1 MAVPMSAPMA
11 RWLVSTA
18 VSAGLLAP
26 GLLVGDQFLI
36 PQAVAATPG
45 GVPTAMPLPGSSFV
59 PFQAPSAGSAQRLD
73 QATDTEM
80 GPVQTFD
87 PSARAQVIA
96 RELPR
101 QWSGTYQAFG
111 GSAPVPVQLTFAD
124 VTPVGAMVTLRG
136 EMTIAGQ
143 KTPVQGNL
151 NAQSDQLDLIPLA
164 AKLGGGL
171 NAGGRF
177 QGLQGI
183 ALSGWSADRLTDMGG
198 RLALAPM
205 GSRPLVSPRGAG
217 KAVPVR
223 GLW

>member
-1 MAVPMSAPMA
+1 MPGQMSSPMS
-11 RWLVSTA
+11 RWLVSSA
-18 VSAGLLAP
+18 ISAGFLAP
-26 GLLVGDQFLI
+26 GLLVPAQFL
-36 PQAVAATPG
+36 ALEARAATPG

-59 PFQAPSAGSAQRLD
+59 PFQAPNGSAQRLD

-111 GSAPVPVQLTFAD
+111 GSAPVPVQLTFAA
-124 VTPVGAMVTLRG
+124 VTPVGAMVTLLG

-164 AKLGGGL
+164 AKLAGGL

-183 ALSGWSADRLTDMGG
+183 ALSGWSADRLSDRGG
-198 RLALAPM
+198 RLALEPM
-205 GSRPLVSPRGAG
+205 GLRPLVSPRGPG

>member
-1 MAVPMSAPMA
+1 
-11 RWLVSTA
+11 
-18 VSAGLLAP
+18 
-26 GLLVGDQFLI
+26 
-36 PQAVAATPG
+36 
-45 GVPTAMPLPGSSFV
+45 MPLPGSSFV
-59 PFQAPSAGSAQRLD
+59 PFQAPTAGSAQRLD

-87 PSARAQVIA
+87 PAARAQVIA
-96 RELPR
+96 MELPR

-111 GSAPVPVQLTFAD
+111 GSAPVPVQLTFAA

-183 ALSGWSADRLTDMGG
+183 ALSGWNADRLTDMGG
-198 RLALAPM
+198 RLALEPM
-205 GSRPLVSPRGAG
+205 GSRPMVSPRGAG

>member
-1 MAVPMSAPMA
+1 MAVPMSVPMS
-11 RWLVSTA
+11 RWLVSSA
-18 VSAGLLAP
+18 VSAGFLAP
-26 GLLVGDQFLI
+26 GLLVAAQFLT
-36 PQAVAATPG
+36 PVAVAATPG

-96 RELPR
+96 REMPR

-124 VTPVGAMVTLRG
+124 VIPVGAMVTLRG

-205 GSRPLVSPRGAG
+205 GSGALGSPRGAG

>member
-1 MAVPMSAPMA
+1 MAVPLS
-11 RWLVSTA
+11 RWLVSRA
-18 VSAGLLAP
+18 ISAGLLAP
-26 GLLVGDQFLI
+26 GLLVAAQFLT
-36 PQAVAATPG
+36 PEALAATPV
-45 GVPTAMPLPGSSFV
+45 VPTAMPLPGSSFV
-59 PFQAPSAGSAQRLD
+59 PFQAPTGSAQRLD

-96 RELPR
+96 MELPR
-101 QWSGTYQAFG
+101 QWRGTYQAFG
-111 GSAPVPVQLTFAD
+111 GSAPVPVQLTFAA

-136 EMTIAGQ
+136 EMTIAGE

-164 AKLGGGL
+164 EKLGGGL

-198 RLALAPM
+198 KLALEPM
-205 GSRPLVSPRGAG
+205 GSRSLVSPRGPR

>member
-1 MAVPMSAPMA
+1 MAVPMSFPMS
-11 RWLVSTA
+11 RWLVSSA

-26 GLLVGDQFLI
+26 GLLVAAQFLT
-36 PQAVAATPG
+36 PEAVAATPG

-59 PFQAPSAGSAQRLD
+59 PFQAPTAGSAQRLD

-111 GSAPVPVQLTFAD
+111 GSAPVPVQLTFAA

-205 GSRPLVSPRGAG
+205 GSRPLVAPRGAG

>member
-1 MAVPMSAPMA
+1 M
-11 RWLVSTA
+11 
-18 VSAGLLAP
+18 AP
-26 GLLVGDQFLI
+26 GLLVAAQFLA
-36 PQAVAATPG
+36 PVAVAATPG

-96 RELPR
+96 REMPR

-111 GSAPVPVQLTFAD
+111 GSAPVPVQLTFAA

-171 NAGGRF
+171 HAGGRF

-198 RLALAPM
+198 RLALEPIGARAL
-205 GSRPLVSPRGAG
+205 GAPRGAG

>member
-1 MAVPMSAPMA
+1 MSVPMAVHMA
-11 RWLVSTA
+11 RWLAASA

-26 GLLVGDQFLI
+26 GLV
-36 PQAVAATPG
+36 VAATPG

-59 PFQAPSAGSAQRLD
+59 PFQAPTGSAQRLD

-87 PSARAQVIA
+87 PAARAQVIA
-96 RELPR
+96 MELPR

-111 GSAPVPVQLTFAD
+111 GSAPVPVQLSFAA
-124 VTPVGAMVTLRG
+124 VNAVGAMVTLRG

-171 NAGGRF
+171 NAGGTF

-183 ALSGWSADRLTDMGG
+183 ALSGWNADRLTDMGG
-198 RLALAPM
+198 RLALEPM
-205 GSRPLVSPRGAG
+205 GSRRPLVSPRPAGPG

-223 GLW
+223 GPW

>member
-1 MAVPMSAPMA
+1 MAVPMSVPMS
-11 RWLVSTA
+11 RWLVSSA

-26 GLLVGDQFLI
+26 GLLVAAQFLT
-36 PQAVAATPG
+36 PEAVAATPG

-111 GSAPVPVQLTFAD
+111 GSAPVPVQLTFAA

-205 GSRPLVSPRGAG
+205 GSRPLVAPRGAG

>member
-1 MAVPMSAPMA
+1 MAVPMSVPMS
-11 RWLVSTA
+11 RWLVSSA
-18 VSAGLLAP
+18 VSAGFLAP
-26 GLLVGDQFLI
+26 GLLVAAQFLT
-36 PQAVAATPG
+36 PVAVAATPG

-96 RELPR
+96 MELPR

-111 GSAPVPVQLTFAD
+111 GSAPVPVQLTFAA

-198 RLALAPM
+198 KLALAPM
-205 GSRPLVSPRGAG
+205 GSRALGSPRGAG

>member
-1 MAVPMSAPMA
+1 MAVPMSVPMS
-11 RWLVSTA
+11 RWLVSSA
-18 VSAGLLAP
+18 VSAGFLAP
-26 GLLVGDQFLI
+26 GLLVAAQFLA
-36 PQAVAATPG
+36 PVAVAATPG

-96 RELPR
+96 REMPR

-111 GSAPVPVQLTFAD
+111 GSAPVPVQLTFAA

-198 RLALAPM
+198 KLALEPIGARAL
-205 GSRPLVSPRGAG
+205 GSPRGAG

>member
-1 MAVPMSAPMA
+1 MS
-11 RWLVSTA
+11 RWLVSSA
-18 VSAGLLAP
+18 MSAGLLAP
-26 GLLVGDQFLI
+26 GLVL
-36 PQAVAATPG
+36 AATPG
-45 GVPTAMPLPGSSFV
+45 GVPTAVPLPGSSFV
-59 PFQAPSAGSAQRLD
+59 PFQAPTAGSAQRLD

-111 GSAPVPVQLTFAD
+111 GSAPVPVELSFAA
-124 VTPVGAMVTLRG
+124 VIPEGAMVTLQG

-205 GSRPLVSPRGAG
+205 GSRPLGSAQGIG

>member
-1 MAVPMSAPMA
+1 MTSPISVPTSVRMSVPMS
-11 RWLVSTA
+11 RWLVSSA
-18 VSAGLLAP
+18 ISAGLLAP
-26 GLLVGDQFLI
+26 GLV
-36 PQAVAATPG
+36 VAATPG
-45 GVPTAMPLPGSSFV
+45 GVPTSMPLPGSSFV
-59 PFQAPSAGSAQRLD
+59 PFQAPTGSTQRLD

-87 PSARAQVIA
+87 PAARAQVIA
-96 RELPR
+96 MELPR
-101 QWSGTYQAFG
+101 QWSGNYQSFG
-111 GSAPVPVQLTFAD
+111 GSAPVPVQLTFAA

-143 KTPVQGNL
+143 QTPVQGNL

-171 NAGGRF
+171 NAGGKF

-183 ALSGWSADRLTDMGG
+183 ALSGWNADRLTDMGG
-198 RLALAPM
+198 RLALEPM
-205 GSRPLVSPRGAG
+205 GSRALASARGPG

>member
-1 MAVPMSAPMA
+1 M
-11 RWLVSTA
+11 
-18 VSAGLLAP
+18 SAGLLAP
-26 GLLVGDQFLI
+26 GLAL
-36 PQAVAATPG
+36 AATPG
-45 GVPTAMPLPGSSFV
+45 GVPTAMPLPGSAFV
-59 PFQAPSAGSAQRLD
+59 PFQAPTGSAQRLD

-96 RELPR
+96 MELPR

-111 GSAPVPVQLTFAD
+111 GSAPVPVQLTFAA

-183 ALSGWSADRLTDMGG
+183 ALSGWNADRLTDMGG
-198 RLALAPM
+198 RLALEPM

>member
-1 MAVPMSAPMA
+1 MS
-11 RWLVSTA
+11 RWLVSSA
-18 VSAGLLAP
+18 MSAGLLAP
-26 GLLVGDQFLI
+26 GLVL
-36 PQAVAATPG
+36 AATPG
-45 GVPTAMPLPGSSFV
+45 GVPTAVPLPGSSFV
-59 PFQAPSAGSAQRLD
+59 PFQAPTAGSAQRLD

-111 GSAPVPVQLTFAD
+111 GSAPVPVELTFAA
-124 VTPVGAMVTLRG
+124 VTPVGAMVTLQG

-205 GSRPLVSPRGAG
+205 GSRPLGSAQGIG

>member
-1 MAVPMSAPMA
+1 MAVPMSAAMS
-11 RWLVSTA
+11 RWLVSSA

-26 GLLVGDQFLI
+26 GLLVAAQFLT
-36 PQAVAATPG
+36 PEALAATPG

-111 GSAPVPVQLTFAD
+111 GSAPVPVQLTFAA

-143 KTPVQGNL
+143 KTQVQGNL

>member
-1 MAVPMSAPMA
+1 MFGPIFSPMS
-11 RWLVSTA
+11 RWLVSSA
-18 VSAGLLAP
+18 MSAGLLAP
-26 GLLVGDQFLI
+26 GLVL
-36 PQAVAATPG
+36 AATPG

-59 PFQAPSAGSAQRLD
+59 PFQAPTAGSAQRLD

-96 RELPR
+96 MELPR

-111 GSAPVPVQLTFAD
+111 GSAPVPVQLTFAA

-183 ALSGWSADRLTDMGG
+183 ALSGWNADRLTDMGG
-198 RLALAPM
+198 RLALEPM
-205 GSRPLVSPRGAG
+205 GSRRPLVAPRGAG

>member
-11 RWLVSTA
+11 RWLASTA

-151 NAQSDQLDLIPLA
+151 NAQSDQLELIPLA

>member
-1 MAVPMSAPMA
+1 MSVPMA
-11 RWLVSTA
+11 RWLVSSA
-18 VSAGLLAP
+18 VWAGLGAP
-26 GLLVGDQFLI
+26 GMLVAAQFLT
-36 PQAVAATPG
+36 PEAVAATPG
-45 GVPTAMPLPGSSFV
+45 AVPTAMPLPGSSFV
-59 PFQAPSAGSAQRLD
+59 PFQAPPGSARRLD

-87 PSARAQVIA
+87 PAARAQVIA
-96 RELPR
+96 AEMPR

-111 GSAPVPVQLTFAD
+111 GSAPVPVQLTFAA

-171 NAGGRF
+171 NAGGTF
-177 QGLQGI
+177 QGLQGM
-183 ALSGWSADRLTDMGG
+183 ALSGWNADRLTDMGG
-198 RLALAPM
+198 RLALEPI
-205 GSRPLVSPRGAG
+205 GSRPLVSPRGPG